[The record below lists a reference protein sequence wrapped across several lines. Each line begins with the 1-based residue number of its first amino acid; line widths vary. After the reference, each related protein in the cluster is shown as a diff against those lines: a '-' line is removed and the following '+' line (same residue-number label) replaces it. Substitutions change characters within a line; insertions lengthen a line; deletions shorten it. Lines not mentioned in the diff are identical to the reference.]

1 MAQPGV
7 LRARQPR
14 VAAGLELAVL
24 GAAHAIDALVEVL
37 GAVEAIE
44 HDLRLGV
51 GHLGERGLHV
61 RLPHVH
67 RDRLHLRPLRRGQPQ
82 GPEGF
87 QALPLAVVG
96 DEQHPRALEITHH
109 GDVVVPALEGLLVH
123 PDVAQLERPA
133 ALQAARDRP
142 ALDAPHG
149 VPPQLQLAGDRSH
162 GRFPQ
167 PVDRQPLEQQRE
179 LRARS
184 RPRDR
189 ALHHAV
195 GRALHAGHTRV
206 ESGLELARV
215 EMPPLP
221 LPMIV
226 DRARGLAFGTRR
238 RRALGA
244 GQPNVHGAARDI
256 QLDPLHRPRRL
267 HPQDR
272 RVQLP
277 VPHRPTSSASSA
289 AGTIAGGVSDGHVTH
304 TRPGRATMAMVLLT
318 ALLLGG
324 GPARAQEKPIPG
336 SGALDAIGPGG
347 KPLGACPLRHTE
359 VAVEISGFVARVT
372 VTQLFASRFTEPVEA
387 LYSFPLSDRAAVD
400 AMSMRTG
407 ERTIHGEIKRREEA
421 RRIYEAARKAGQVA
435 ALLDQ
440 ERPNIFTQTLANLI
454 PGATV
459 EIRIEYVEPLVF
471 RDGTFE
477 FSFPTV
483 VGPRFI
489 PGAPTGHAGT
499 GWAPD
504 TARVPDASRI
514 TPPVTPEGTRAGHD
528 IAIAVDIDAG
538 VPILDVVSPLHEID
552 VERPEANKARVHL
565 RDQAEIPNRD
575 FVLRYEVAGDEV
587 RSGYLAHRD
596 GEGDGYVTF
605 VLLPPKRV
613 TSETA
618 APKEMIFVIDRSG
631 SQAGLPL
638 EKAKETMRWILD
650 HMNPNDTFQVV
661 DFGNTAN
668 VLFPTPQPASPE
680 MKRQAR
686 AHIDALEANGGTMMA
701 EAVRTVCSLPAH
713 ANRLRVVTFMTDG
726 YIGNDFE
733 VIDLVRSLRG
743 TSRWFSFG
751 AGNGVNRFLLE
762 GLARAGGGEVDYI
775 LLNDSGEAGAQRLY
789 RRIAP
794 PGPTPARP
802 PIPRPVPGGG

>member
-14 VAAGLELAVL
+14 VAAGLEFAVL

-51 GHLGERGLHV
+51 GYLGARGLHV

-96 DEQHPRALEITHH
+96 DEQHPRALEITYH
-109 GDVVVPALEGLLVH
+109 GDVVMPALEGLLVH

-142 ALDAPHG
+142 ALDPPHG

-195 GRALHAGHTRV
+195 GRALHAGHPRV

-226 DRARGLAFGTRR
+226 DRARGLAFWTRR

-244 GQPNVHGAARDI
+244 GQPHVHGPARDL

-304 TRPGRATMAMVLLT
+304 TRSGRATDDNGHYHFAAWGPLGRPANT
-318 ALLLGG
+318 ALWNSEPTLLLFKGG
-324 GPARAQEKPIPG
+324 YKPVQKANKHGRSGPVRQTYWSGRDLPMRRS
-336 SGALDAIGPGG
+336 SGAEKEYASD
-347 KPLGACPLRHTE
+347 LRLFGSMLTWNFFRSCDWEKLPHL
-359 VAVEISGFVARVT
+359 VASV
-372 VTQLFASRFTEPVEA
+372 L
-387 LYSFPLSDRAAVD
+387 
-400 AMSMRTG
+400 
-407 ERTIHGEIKRREEA
+407 K
-421 RRIYEAARKAGQVA
+421 EAAHV
-435 ALLDQ
+435 
-440 ERPNIFTQTLANLI
+440 
-454 PGATV
+454 
-459 EIRIEYVEPLVF
+459 
-471 RDGTFE
+471 
-477 FSFPTV
+477 
-483 VGPRFI
+483 
-489 PGAPTGHAGT
+489 PGAPDLRATWSAS
-499 GWAPD
+499 
-504 TARVPDASRI
+504 AR
-514 TPPVTPEGTRAGHD
+514 E
-528 IAIAVDIDAG
+528 
-538 VPILDVVSPLHEID
+538 
-552 VERPEANKARVHL
+552 NKC
-565 RDQAEIPNRD
+565 
-575 FVLRYEVAGDEV
+575 
-587 RSGYLAHRD
+587 RSL
-596 GEGDGYVTF
+596 T
-605 VLLPPKRV
+605 
-613 TSETA
+613 
-618 APKEMIFVIDRSG
+618 
-631 SQAGLPL
+631 
-638 EKAKETMRWILD
+638 
-650 HMNPNDTFQVV
+650 
-661 DFGNTAN
+661 N
-668 VLFPTPQPASPE
+668 VLGE
-680 MKRQAR
+680 
-686 AHIDALEANGGTMMA
+686 
-701 EAVRTVCSLPAH
+701 LP
-713 ANRLRVVTFMTDG
+713 
-726 YIGNDFE
+726 
-733 VIDLVRSLRG
+733 
-743 TSRWFSFG
+743 
-751 AGNGVNRFLLE
+751 
-762 GLARAGGGEVDYI
+762 
-775 LLNDSGEAGAQRLY
+775 
-789 RRIAP
+789 
-794 PGPTPARP
+794 
-802 PIPRPVPGGG
+802 